1 MVFPEDFD
9 YERRQARE
17 QRKEFIDISEDKEI
31 AEGDI
36 SVSETVTGHDPRP
49 DVFDEDFDDE
59 LDEEGMH
66 VLDEAELETLE
77 DPFDADGYLDDE
89 EDDEDDFDDE
99 DEDFDRAEDWDDE
112 GLEDAEDTY

>member
-9 YERRQARE
+9 YDRRQARE
-17 QRKEFIDISEDKEI
+17 QRREFIDISEDEQI

-36 SVSETVTGHDPRP
+36 TVSETVTGQDPKP

-66 VLDEAELETLE
+66 IMDEDELERLE
-77 DPFDADGYLDDE
+77 DPYDADGYLDDE
-89 EDDEDDFDDE
+89 EDDDLDEEDDDFDG
-99 DEDFDRAEDWDDE
+99 AEDWDDE
-112 GLEDAEDTY
+112 GAEEAEDTY